1 MQITIFVY
9 IRNLMNYFLRGE
21 FASFMLVAMQKV
33 EKADIDQLRVIFDNL
48 DTDKS
53 DFLTKADLQKAVR
66 KRLG

>member
-1 MQITIFVY
+1 
-9 IRNLMNYFLRGE
+9 
-21 FASFMLVAMQKV
+21 MLVAMQKV